1 MIEQMK
7 YAIFDMD
14 GTLLDSMKYW
24 RNLGRNYLIANGITP
39 PDDLE
44 KHLEAQTLEQAAAYF
59 IEELGLKKTV
69 PVILQELD
77 EQMAKNYREDVSC
90 KKGAREYLESLKKKG
105 VRMCVASATPARL
118 AMPALTRLGLDGY
131 FEFFLDTLE
140 AGLSK
145 RNPEIYDLSAARLGG
160 NRENTVVFEDAAYAM
175 RCAFQAGYYTVGI
188 RDEYAKILPEE
199 LPGLCQEYW
208 ESYPEEGEK
217 R

>member
-90 KKGAREYLESLKKKG
+90 K
-105 VRMCVASATPARL
+105 
-118 AMPALTRLGLDGY
+118 
-131 FEFFLDTLE
+131 
-140 AGLSK
+140 
-145 RNPEIYDLSAARLGG
+145 
-160 NRENTVVFEDAAYAM
+160 
-175 RCAFQAGYYTVGI
+175 
-188 RDEYAKILPEE
+188 
-199 LPGLCQEYW
+199 
-208 ESYPEEGEK
+208 
-217 R
+217 